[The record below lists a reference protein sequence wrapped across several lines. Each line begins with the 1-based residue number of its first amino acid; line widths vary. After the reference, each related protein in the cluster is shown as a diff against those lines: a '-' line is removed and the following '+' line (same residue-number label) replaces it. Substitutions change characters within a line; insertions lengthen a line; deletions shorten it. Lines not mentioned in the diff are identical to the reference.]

1 LFLHIWLQL
10 SFQLFNQI
18 YFFST
23 DCGLDIQFMSTIILF
38 ADDLLT
44 NYATNI
50 SADKID
56 LGIAG
61 KKTSTHGK

>member
-1 LFLHIWLQL
+1 
-10 SFQLFNQI
+10 
-18 YFFST
+18 
-23 DCGLDIQFMSTIILF
+23 MSTIILF
-38 ADDLLT
+38 VDDLW
-44 NYATNI
+44 NVYATNI